1 MHELIECRAC
11 QAPYCNGCN
20 MFTLSQA
27 LHKGYFDRFM
37 EDGHHTIYI
46 DTLKQDRMTNAD
58 RITEAPTP
66 HGRLID
72 ADALL
77 EHLGDTEYKGAV
89 KRVLMQ
95 APTII
100 EAEEGQLVTYKQKI
114 CHQIIKKMEWW
125 RNVSWASHID
135 ERTKNEVITVMQN
148 VVDGISH
155 ERQKYNRE
163 EGE

>member
-58 RITEAPTP
+58 RITEVPTP

-72 ADALL
+72 ADAFQKQMYERNFDGRMPASWLAL
-77 EHLGDTEYKGAV
+77 VNFFLDE
-89 KRVLMQ
+89 

-100 EAEEGQLVTYKQKI
+100 EAEEGQ
-114 CHQIIKKMEWW
+114 
-125 RNVSWASHID
+125 R
-135 ERTKNEVITVMQN
+135 
-148 VVDGISH
+148 
-155 ERQKYNRE
+155 
-163 EGE
+163 